1 MIINITENKKG
12 GRGDWDNEEKKYFI
26 QTEHPTPQ

>member
-12 GRGDWDNEEKKYFI
+12 GRGDWTTEKNYFI
-26 QTEHPTPQ
+26 QT